1 MSYFKFEGKK
11 TLKVSKLEKD
21 QDLLE
26 EMFERLGFEDYID
39 LVSLCAAIAILFRD
53 NDKELPGKRL
63 GVTEKL
69 AGIDAFNKADLYDHL
84 ILDYIG
90 QDEDRLEKFHELYY
104 EGFNLL
110 RNWFKEIDKEARN
123 ELERFCLIC
132 DRVEAK

>member
-1 MSYFKFEGKK
+1 MSYSKFEGKK

-21 QDLLE
+21 KDLLE
-26 EMFERLGFEDYID
+26 EMLERLGFENYVD
-39 LVSLCAAIAILFRD
+39 LVSFCAAIAILFGD
-53 NDKELPGKRL
+53 NHRELPGKRL
-63 GVTEKL
+63 GATEKL
-69 AGIDAFNKADLYDHL
+69 AGIDAFDKADLYDHL

-90 QDEDRLEKFHELYY
+90 QDEHRLDKFHELYY

-110 RNWFKEIDKEARN
+110 KNWFEEIDKEARN